1 MDAAGVDSSWGAEG
15 AEGAEEAGEA
25 GGAGEAGEAGGA
37 GVVFT
42 KVFTRMSLN
51 VISVTNLSL
60 PYPTLSNQSV
70 KSVF

>member
-1 MDAAGVDSSWGAEG
+1 MSGGDGGDGEAEG
-15 AEGAEEAGEA
+15 DGEDGEDEGDV
-25 GGAGEAGEAGGA
+25 GANFIING
-37 GVVFT
+37 

-60 PYPTLSNQSV
+60 PYLTLSNKSV